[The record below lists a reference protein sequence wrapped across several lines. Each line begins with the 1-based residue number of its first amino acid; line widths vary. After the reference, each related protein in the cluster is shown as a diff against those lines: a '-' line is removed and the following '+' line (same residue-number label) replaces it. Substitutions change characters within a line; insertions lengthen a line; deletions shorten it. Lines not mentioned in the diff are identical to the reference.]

1 MACRTFT
8 ARQARFLVKYAPK
21 GRAAKDGKNI
31 EMDVRIDLAVMLFPK
46 IKDLQ
51 NYGQVGPLELVAQEI
66 GLLVGSACQVKAH
79 SLAS

>member
-1 MACRTFT
+1 LACRTFT

-51 NYGQVGPLELVAQEI
+51 NYGQVGSPDLVAQREAC
-66 GLLVGSACQVKAH
+66 LSALPSPVKAH
-79 SLAS
+79 RLAS